1 MVLPFQHGIEI
12 VGLIGSVLGADK
24 PHLHIVVDDL
34 FKGLAVLLVDCQH
47 EKGQHDQHHAQR
59 GRTGTDAAFQQKEQ
73 RDADQSAAAKAY
85 KLPLCQIEHHFCFYL
100 AQKNLIPCGIQ
111 NDVDAP
117 FKLADDIYG
126 KGNACDLYSGGGG
139 CTAWVLHNEN
149 MDYLKCADKLS
160 WDGNKTCN
168 EESSEK

>member
-100 AQKNLIPCGIQ
+100 AQVLG
-111 NDVDAP
+111 DVDVGHRKPSFLKSMGIKHTLCKA
-117 FKLADDIYG
+117 
-126 KGNACDLYSGGGG
+126 SG
-139 CTAWVLHNEN
+139 
-149 MDYLKCADKLS
+149 LKEGEAQK
-160 WDGNKTCN
+160 NRVAHT
-168 EESSEK
+168 